1 MGFKLN
7 ALVAAAMLVSGSA
20 NAAIAT
26 STSGNGELF
35 LVVSDTTASYSFV
48 ADLGIAMDSFDS
60 SMDKQSFDLNSYSQ
74 WSAFYTA
81 IGGTLDNAAFTVLA
95 VDSTGTNAG
104 NDRMWLTSNIEI
116 AYDDLAATQNKQ
128 LGGAAIVLDGTAVN
142 TVLNQMNANL
152 GVVGGDMLTVA
163 NGSAYSADGS
173 STYWDSNVGIS
184 MQAKLPNSVMVDADE
199 AANFGFMVTTGSQ
212 TTLSAV
218 NYIQA
223 PGQWTFDVAGGNAS
237 FTYAMPV
244 PEAETYAMMLAGLG
258 LVGFMVRR
266 RTQA

>member
-7 ALVAAAMLVSGSA
+7 ALVVAAMLVSGSA

-35 LVVSDTTASYSFV
+35 MVVADDTAGYSFA
-48 ADLGIAMDSFDS
+48 ADLGIAMDSFDA
-60 SMDKQSFDLNSYSQ
+60 SMDNQSFDLNSYSQ
-74 WSAFYTA
+74 WSAFYSA
-81 IGGTLDNAAFTVLA
+81 IGGTLDNAVFTVIA

-104 NDRMWLTSNIEI
+104 NDRMWLTSAMSVSYEDM
-116 AYDDLAATQNKQ
+116 ALTQNKN
-128 LGGAAIVLDGTAVN
+128 LGGATPVLDGTQAN
-142 TVLNQMNANL
+142 TVLNQMNADL
-152 GVVGGDMLTVA
+152 GVVAGDHKTVA
-163 NGSAYSADGS
+163 NGSSYSLNGS
-173 STYWDSNVGIS
+173 TTYWLDKVGVA
-184 MQAKLPNSVMVDADE
+184 MQAKLPNSTMVNADE
-199 AANFGFMVTTGSQ
+199 AANFGFMVTTASQ

-218 NYIQA
+218 NYTQA
-223 PGQWTFDVAGGNAS
+223 PGQWTLDVAGANAS